1 MTDAPETGFPKL
13 SITVTWSGVA
23 NAVETVA
30 CCEFPPEIASAAAA
44 PALITNEPLVAPV
57 RPVLEAESVF
67 VPIRFTE
74 RPGNVAR
81 PDAFVVWVAVPE
93 SAPVPDASA
102 STIDTPACNTG
113 LLPASSS
120 CTVTAGVIACP
131 AAVFVG
137 CWTKASWVAETGAE

>member
-1 MTDAPETGFPKL
+1 MPLAFVVAGLPVIAGLAPAPGGVKVTDAPETGFPKL

-44 PALITNEPLVAPV
+44 PALITHEPLVAPV

-81 PDAFVVWVAVPE
+81 
-93 SAPVPDASA
+93 SAERRV
-102 STIDTPACNTG
+102 
-113 LLPASSS
+113 
-120 CTVTAGVIACP
+120 
-131 AAVFVG
+131 
-137 CWTKASWVAETGAE
+137 